1 MKRERL
7 KVRRSAKA
15 RAAAL
20 VAKIERAIEQGEFV
34 PSETYLFF
42 DNVRGPCGC
51 AMAAA
56 SFVSG
61 GTEAD
66 DDYAHC
72 KKVGLMSEQE
82 CRALE
87 SGYEYYPFQDPND
100 VFYVAG
106 REL

>member
-72 KKVGLMSEQE
+72 KKVGLWNPAMSTT
-82 CRALE
+82 RFRTRMTSSMSLAA
-87 SGYEYYPFQDPND
+87 N
-100 VFYVAG
+100 
-106 REL
+106 